1 MKRDRLKNILFDD
14 LIDFKRHN
22 SSYFNI
28 DASIVVMIVFLIRGL
43 LSRFNFFFVN
53 FGALVFFIIAFFE
66 KKSKLVKFCCIENG
80 LIDIAF
86 KLLLNMV
93 GFISV
98 IIPFFKIFFTVMTIV
113 ILIFTILISGYMM
126 YRAYQYKGWKILLLG
141 DFVLKKIMKVNC

>member
-1 MKRDRLKNILFDD
+1 MKRDRLKNILFED

-28 DASIVVMIVFLIRGL
+28 DASIVVMIAILIRGL

-53 FGALVFFIIAFFE
+53 FGAMVLFIIAFFE
-66 KKSKLVKFCCIENG
+66 KKSELVKFCCIEYG

-93 GFISV
+93 GFLSV

-113 ILIFTILISGYMM
+113 ILIFTILILGYML
-126 YRAYQYKGWKILLLG
+126 YRAYQYKGWKIPLLG
-141 DFVLKKIMKVNC
+141 DFVLNKIMKVNY

>member
-1 MKRDRLKNILFDD
+1 MKRDRLKNILFED

-28 DASIVVMIVFLIRGL
+28 DASIVVMIAILIRGL

-66 KKSKLVKFCCIENG
+66 KKSKLVKFCCIEYG

-93 GFISV
+93 GFLSV

-113 ILIFTILISGYMM
+113 ILIFTILILGYML
-126 YRAYQYKGWKILLLG
+126 YRAYQYKGWKIPLLG
-141 DFVLKKIMKVNC
+141 DFVLNKIMKVNY

>member
-1 MKRDRLKNILFDD
+1 MKRDSLKNILFED

-28 DASIVVMIVFLIRGL
+28 DASIVVMIVSLIRGL
-43 LSRFNFFFVN
+43 FSRFNFFFVN

-66 KKSKLVKFCCIENG
+66 KKSKLVKFCCIEYG

-93 GFISV
+93 GFLSV
-98 IIPFFKIFFTVMTIV
+98 IIPFFKIIFTVMTIV
-113 ILIFTILISGYMM
+113 ILIFTILIYGYIL
-126 YRAYQYKGWKILLLG
+126 YRAYQYKGWKIPLLG
-141 DFVLKKIMKVNC
+141 DFVLKKIMKVNY

>member
-1 MKRDRLKNILFDD
+1 MNLKKILFED

-66 KKSKLVKFCCIENG
+66 KKSKLVKFCWIENG

-113 ILIFTILISGYMM
+113 ILIFTILIYGYML
-126 YRAYQYKGWKILLLG
+126 YRAYQYKGWKIPLLG
-141 DFVLKKIMKVNC
+141 DFVIKKIMKVNH

>member
-1 MKRDRLKNILFDD
+1 MNLKKILFEY

-53 FGALVFFIIAFFE
+53 FGALVLFIIAFFE
-66 KKSKLVKFCCIENG
+66 KKSKLVKFCCIEYG

-113 ILIFTILISGYMM
+113 ILIFTILIYVYML
-126 YRAYQYKGWKILLLG
+126 YRAYQYKGWKIPLLG
-141 DFVLKKIMKVNC
+141 YFVIKKIMKVNH

>member
-1 MKRDRLKNILFDD
+1 MKRDRLKNILFED

-28 DASIVVMIVFLIRGL
+28 DASIVVMIVFLIPGL

-53 FGALVFFIIAFFE
+53 FGALVLFIIAFFE
-66 KKSKLVKFCCIENG
+66 KKSKLVKFCCIEYG

-113 ILIFTILISGYMM
+113 ILIFTILILGYML
-126 YRAYQYKGWKILLLG
+126 YRAYQYKGWKIPLLG
-141 DFVLKKIMKVNC
+141 DFVLKKIMKVNY